1 MLETSFNW
9 ELTMD
14 FLSSWQSFAITLFF
28 ATVYCVFFFFLA
40 NSALPTKKPML
51 DALKKALVIAVS
63 LFAFIYIDDNFH
75 DSGQAILA
83 TINVLLILWTLK
95 IASQCGQI
103 LGANARHKKLSKDS
117 KP

>member
-1 MLETSFNW
+1 
-9 ELTMD
+9 MD
-14 FLSSWQSFAITLFF
+14 FLSSWQSFAVTLFF

-40 NSALPTKKPML
+40 NSALPTKKPKL
-51 DALKKALVIAVS
+51 EALKKALVILVS
-63 LFAFIYIDDNFH
+63 LLAFIYIDDNSQ
-75 DSGQAILA
+75 DSGQAVLE

-103 LGANARHKKLSKDS
+103 LGANARHKKLGNDS